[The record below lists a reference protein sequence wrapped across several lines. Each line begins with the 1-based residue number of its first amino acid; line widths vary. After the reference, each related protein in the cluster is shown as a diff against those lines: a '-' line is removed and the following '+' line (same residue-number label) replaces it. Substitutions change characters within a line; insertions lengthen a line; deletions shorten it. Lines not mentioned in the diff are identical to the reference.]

1 MKQREIKFRAW
12 DKDKNVFI
20 PTDVWA
26 IITNDFMALGV
37 MIKDWENYKE
47 GEYLYDNSQSVMQF
61 TGLLDKNG
69 KEIYEGDILERSSSD
84 GKGNVMGRVYFDE
97 GQFRIAW
104 QPKEKGWNN
113 TLYVHLDGCYLI
125 GNIYEN
131 PELITPSTTNK
142 TT

>member
-37 MIKDWENYKE
+37 MTKDWENYKE

-69 KEIYEGDILERSSSD
+69 NEIYEGDIVSAKWETSSRGGYIQSSD
-84 GKGNVMGRVYFDE
+84 AYVEHEIKCRVIWYYMGFAYERKDGKMTNIPSSASIEV
-97 GQFRIAW
+97 
-104 QPKEKGWNN
+104 
-113 TLYVHLDGCYLI
+113 I

-131 PELITPSTTNK
+131 PEIL
-142 TT
+142 